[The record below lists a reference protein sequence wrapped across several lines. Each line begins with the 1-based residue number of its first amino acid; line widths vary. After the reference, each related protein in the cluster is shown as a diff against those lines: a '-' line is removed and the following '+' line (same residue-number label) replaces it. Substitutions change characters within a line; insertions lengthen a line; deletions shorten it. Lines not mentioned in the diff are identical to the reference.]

1 MNFACIALGFAEMA
15 NLRQSTDTADLL
27 VANAFI
33 YTSDPSLPYADSMA
47 VKDGRIVRVGNY
59 SFVQVSP
66 FSLCPI
72 VALFVRSLLAEYSGW
87 KFL

>member
-1 MNFACIALGFAEMA
+1 MNTGILFSAFLAVILSIFLLSPFTKMS

-59 SFVQVSP
+59 SFVQKAP
-66 FSLCPI
+66 GLK
-72 VALFVRSLLAEYSGW
+72 SGI
-87 KFL
+87 